1 MKTRK
6 YLLAVALMIGFST
19 TMMAQDVKNQ
29 VDAITKV
36 IAANKSNPAAAT
48 EQVKAFYKQNK
59 TKRIQRL

>member
-48 EQVKAFYKQNK
+48 EQVKAFYK
-59 TKRIQRL
+59 